1 MDADFFNKTRLSDFY
16 MSETRPRRD
25 LTQNSGRN
33 QKSWCL
39 FLRDRDENK
48 LLRKKKTVNLAR
60 FCLKNTHPDQDE
72 TETRLSKIE
81 ANKTRPRRDCPK
93 KFHLRRDRDEKQAQV

>member
-1 MDADFFNKTRLSDFY
+1 

-25 LTQNSGRN
+25 LTQISG
-33 QKSWCL
+33 Q
-39 FLRDRDENK
+39 DRDETESLGVFFYENK
-48 LLRKKKTVNLAR
+48 LLIKKKTMNLAK
-60 FCLKNTHPDQDE
+60 FCLKTTNPDQDE

-93 KFHLRRDRDEKQAQV
+93 KFSSETRPRRDKFQNFV